1 MAYYS
6 SLLLTHRKIASKVAS
21 IALVT
26 AAFALSSTAYA
37 QIGEATGSADPGRIG
52 QQFEARPSLPD
63 VSPRISIKGAT
74 PQEAPEGAENI
85 KFVLNSIEFQGGGT
99 YTAADLE
106 SEYQDSLGQEV
117 SLADVYAIAQ
127 KLTNKYRNDGYIL
140 TQVDVPPQT
149 IDGGVVKLRV
159 IEGFLNNVIIEG
171 EDDENAIALIRRYA
185 SKLQSGGPLN
195 VRNLERYLFLIN
207 DLPGMD
213 SRVIIE
219 KSATQVGAADLRI
232 LVERDPYDALI
243 ALDNF
248 GSRYLGPI
256 QTSVFGAANSFFGNN
271 ERITAQF
278 VAAPD
283 EDLELAYGS
292 VSYTQPIFDDG
303 TKIKLRAT
311 ATATQPG
318 FDLTQFNVNGHSR
331 FYSAKV
337 SHPFVRSR
345 AFNVYGD
352 LGFDWRDVKS
362 TNDLEPKRTD
372 RIRSLRVGGKV
383 EFLDTLLG
391 FGINSINFQLSQ
403 GLSFPGASETSDAN
417 LSRPAG
423 DPQYTKLNAEVQ
435 RLQRIV
441 SGVNL
446 LLAGSGQLAS
456 NALLSSEEFGV
467 GGQGYGRGYD
477 PSEIVG
483 DEGFA
488 AKAEIQWDAPYKVPM
503 VQDYQLYGF
512 FDAGRVYNLDSTT
525 QDLVRESISST
536 GLGVRADFTE
546 GTSGGLSMAIPLTRN
561 VDTSGDKGMSVYFN
575 LQHQF

>member
-1 MAYYS
+1 MSHFS
-6 SLLLTHRKIASKVAS
+6 SLLFRNRKVAS
-21 IALVT
+21 IALVS
-26 AAFALSSTAYA
+26 AALGLSSVA
-37 QIGEATGSADPGRIG
+37 QAQLGEATGSADPGRVG
-52 QQFEARPSLPD
+52 QQFEIKQGIPD
-63 VSPRISIKGAT
+63 VSPRINVKGAA

-85 KFVLNSIEFQGGGT
+85 NFVLKAIEFAGSGT
-99 YTAADLE
+99 YTAADLQ
-106 SEYQDSLGQEV
+106 SEYADSLGQEI

-159 IEGFLNNVIIEG
+159 IEGFLNNVVIEG

-185 SKLQSGGPLN
+185 SKLQAGGPLN

-232 LVERDPYDALI
+232 IVERNPYDALI
-243 ALDNF
+243 GVDNF
-248 GSRYLGPI
+248 GSRYLGPL
-256 QTSVFGAANSFFGNN
+256 QVSAFGAANSFFGNN
-271 ERITAQF
+271 ERITAQV

-283 EDLELAYGS
+283 KDLELAYGS

-303 TKIKLRAT
+303 TKVELRAT
-311 ATATQPG
+311 ATSTQPG
-318 FDLTQFNVNGHSR
+318 FDLTQFNVNGYSR

-352 LGFDWRDVKS
+352 IGFDWRDVKS

-372 RIRSLRVGGKV
+372 RIRSVRVGGKV

-403 GLSFPGASETSDAN
+403 GLAFPGASETSDAN

-423 DPQYTKLNAEVQ
+423 DPQYTKATAEIQ

-456 NALLSSEEFGV
+456 NALLSSEEFGI

-488 AKAEIQWDAPYKVPM
+488 AKAELQWDAPYKVPM
-503 VQDYQLYGF
+503 VEDYQLYGF
-512 FDAGRVYNLDSTT
+512 FDAGRVYNFDSTT

-546 GTSGGLSMAIPLTRN
+546 GTSGGLSMAVPLTRN

-575 LQHQF
+575 LQHKF

>member
-1 MAYYS
+1 MTHFS
-6 SLLLTHRKIASKVAS
+6 SFLFKNRKLASVA
-21 IALVT
+21 LMT
-26 AAFALSSTAYA
+26 AALGVSALAHA
-37 QIGEATGSADPGRIG
+37 QVGEATGSADPGRAG
-52 QQFEARPSLPD
+52 LQFEKQQSIPQ
-63 VSPRISIKGAT
+63 VSPRINVKGAT

-85 KFVLNSIEFQGGGT
+85 KFTLNAIEFAGSST
-99 YTAADLE
+99 YTAADLN
-106 SEYQDSLGQEV
+106 SVYADSLGQEV

-140 TQVDVPPQT
+140 TQVNVPPQT

-171 EDDENAIALIRRYA
+171 EDDENAIGLIRRYA
-185 SKLQSGGPLN
+185 AKLQTGGPLN

-232 LVERDPYDALI
+232 LVTRDPYDALI
-243 ALDNF
+243 AADNF

-256 QTSVFGAANSFFGNN
+256 QLSAFGAANSFFGNN
-271 ERITAQF
+271 ERITLQT
-278 VAAPD
+278 VISPD
-283 EDLELAYGS
+283 DNLELAYGAI
-292 VSYTQPIFDDG
+292 SYTQPIFSDG
-303 TKIKLRAT
+303 TKIELRASST
-311 ATATQPG
+311 STNPG
-318 FDLTQFNVNGHSR
+318 FDLTQFNVKGSSQV
-331 FYSAKV
+331 FSAKV
-337 SHPFVRSR
+337 THPFVRSR
-345 AFNVYGD
+345 ALNVYGD
-352 LGFDWRDVKS
+352 IAFDWRDVDSK
-362 TNDLEPKRTD
+362 NDLEPTRQD
-372 RIRSLRVGGKV
+372 RIRSLRLGGKV

-391 FGINSINFQLSQ
+391 FGINSIDVQLSQ
-403 GLSFPGASETSDAN
+403 GLTFPGASDKNDPLIT
-417 LSRPAG
+417 RPAG
-423 DPQYTKLNAEVQ
+423 DPQYTKMTAEIQ
-435 RLQRIV
+435 RLQRV
-441 SGVNL
+441 ASGVNL
-446 LLAGSGQLAS
+446 LLAGSGQIAS

-503 VQDYQLYGF
+503 VEDYQLYGF
-512 FDAGRVYNLDSTT
+512 FDAGRVYNFDSTT

-536 GLGVRADFTE
+536 GLGVRADFSG

-575 LQHQF
+575 LQHEF